1 MTMDHV
7 SSISSTIVVTGM
19 IGVLV
24 RASSSSPVRVILRV
38 LSLAYAKV
46 VGDILEFQG
55 IHIVEVPDGFSV
67 GSLLT
72 LPRPV

>member
-1 MTMDHV
+1 MTMNHV
-7 SSISSTIVVTGM
+7 SSFGSTIVVTGM

-24 RASSSSPVRVILRV
+24 RASSSPVRVILRV
-38 LSLAYAKV
+38 LCLADAKV

-55 IHIVEVPDGFSV
+55 IHIVEVPDGISV

>member
-19 IGVLV
+19 ICVLV
-24 RASSSSPVRVILRV
+24 RASSPVRVILRV

-46 VGDILEFQG
+46 VGDILEFQS
-55 IHIVEVPDGFSV
+55 INVVEVPDGFSV

-72 LPRPV
+72 LPRPI

>member
-19 IGVLV
+19 ICVLV
-24 RASSSSPVRVILRV
+24 RASSSPVRVILRV

-55 IHIVEVPDGFSV
+55 IHIVEVPDGISV

-72 LPRPV
+72 LPRPI

>member
-24 RASSSSPVRVILRV
+24 RASSSPVRVILRV

-46 VGDILEFQG
+46 GRDILEFQS
-55 IHIVEVPDGFSV
+55 INVVEVPDGFSV

-72 LPRPV
+72 LPRPI